1 MIYIYNK
8 TQRLKHRKKEY
19 VNKNSIIINYMRHCI
34 YQIPANTQPVI
45 AGKTLLIY
53 ITWFIMLST
62 WCIDQVSIKTTTED
76 TNGPQKILFFD
87 DQTSSFDK
95 INELS
100 PDATCDE
107 IEALARPI
115 CAGDQHVT
123 GYQVPKGT
131 DKTYTIDISE
141 TFARRW
147 YFVLSNCND
156 KKIAPV
162 DMASFRITSP
172 ASISCGQLQEEDS
185 TAGYIVAIVFLSLI
199 IIVLTGVSYYM
210 YKRSDVPAPLSN
222 DRVGYNTL

>member
-1 MIYIYNK
+1 MLTK
-8 TQRLKHRKKEY
+8 TILLL
-19 VNKNSIIINYMRHCI
+19 IICTTAYG
-34 YQIPANTQPVI
+34 QIPANTQPVI
-45 AGKTLLIY
+45 AGKTVGDFVLLGSLC
-53 ITWFIMLST
+53 FPPGAD
-62 WCIDQVSIKTTTED
+62 DQVSIKTTTED
-76 TNGPQKILFFD
+76 PNGPQKILFFD

-107 IEALARPI
+107 REALARPI
-115 CAGDQHVT
+115 CAGDEQCVT

-156 KKIAPV
+156 KKAAPV

-199 IIVLTGVSYYM
+199 IIVLIGVSYYM